1 MFPSFINTP
10 YITHKTQNLLAKF
23 KTSHQ
28 MKGVPT
34 PPQPL
39 FFIISWYTPLLR
51 VRGKKQKDSSGCAD
65 NVVMFI
71 RPVTSYL
78 ELTSM
83 ILHVFGLW
91 YYH

>member
-34 PPQPL
+34 PPPTPFLHNIMVHTSPACSRKKNRKTVVVVQTMWLCSLDQSPL
-39 FFIISWYTPLLR
+39 TWS
-51 VRGKKQKDSSGCAD
+51 
-65 NVVMFI
+65 
-71 RPVTSYL
+71 
-78 ELTSM
+78 
-83 ILHVFGLW
+83 
-91 YYH
+91 